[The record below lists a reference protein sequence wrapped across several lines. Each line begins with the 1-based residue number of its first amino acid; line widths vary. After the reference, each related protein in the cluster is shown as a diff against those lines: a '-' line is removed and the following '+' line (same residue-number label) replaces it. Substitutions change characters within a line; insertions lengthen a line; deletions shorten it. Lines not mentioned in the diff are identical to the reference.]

1 MNRMEPSPR
10 SPAFDAHLHHGPGL
24 MATAY
29 KLANVIVRTSSG
41 LPSEATR
48 TDLQVVPQNQSAAV
62 LAAVKE
68 LAARWPSAILDRR
81 SAQRRRGLRPGQPSD
96 LRQTNSE
103 MK

>member
-1 MNRMEPSPR
+1 MEPSPG
-10 SPAFDAHLHHGPGL
+10 ALLLHHRLGL

-29 KLANVIVRTSSG
+29 KLANAIVRKSSG
-41 LPSEATR
+41 LPSGAKWI
-48 TDLQVVPQNQSAAV
+48 DLQVVPQDQSAAM

-81 SAQRRRGLRPGQPSD
+81 SAQRRRGPLTRQPKGSPPK
-96 LRQTNSE
+96 TNSE